1 MDDIRSLFSR
11 LKKDLKHQMRGRID
25 NLDITGAKDVEE
37 RVYLLSRPEP
47 RVAAGDHDREGSR
60 ARTDGQKVHSS
71 DRSPQLEPVPAGVS
85 DNNRKGFSR
94 RRSRLDPNPEFVVDN
109 EPRRGAGRIYPSP
122 PPFLISTICGPD
134 STRTFPFRVLSN
146 CS

>member
-1 MDDIRSLFSR
+1 MDDIRSSFSR

-71 DRSPQLEPVPAGVS
+71 DRSPQLEPVPVGVS
-85 DNNRKGFSR
+85 DNNGKGFSR
-94 RRSRLDPNPEFVVDN
+94 RRSRLDPNPEFVVDSR
-109 EPRRGAGRIYPSP
+109 PRREVERVHPSP
-122 PPFLISTICGPD
+122 STSLIPPTGEPYST
-134 STRTFPFRVLSN
+134 
-146 CS
+146 